1 MKWPIINSIDA
12 NIIESYV
19 ILEIIV
25 FTVLFNNKKNFINKT
40 NEILKRIE
48 VKIIKNESE
57 IIKKMWNKN
66 KKAIYFCN
74 CKFLTFLILFK
85 K

>member
-1 MKWPIINSIDA
+1 MRIFLEYFENKVKVSIISSTDA
-12 NIIESYV
+12 NIIESYA

-25 FTVLFNNKKNFINKT
+25 FTILFNSKKNSINKT

-57 IIKKMWNKN
+57 IIKN
-66 KKAIYFCN
+66 KKAIHFCN
-74 CKFLTFLILFK
+74 CKHL
-85 K
+85 